1 MCSFIN
7 CRKKYI
13 NCIIKIIGGK
23 VIEFIGF
30 GDIIFVLKKKLFIVI
45 EIIYF
50 ICL

>member
-13 NCIIKIIGGK
+13 NCIIKIISGK

-30 GDIIFVLKKKLFIVI
+30 GDIIFVLKKKLFIVN
-45 EIIYF
+45 EIFYF
-50 ICL
+50 ICI